1 MPLHAPTAGKS
12 ASCGGAQHGLSRDG
26 GVAFDLERLV
36 LTLPEARTGFY
47 HVHAQALAKI
57 WEPFWCERQ
66 KAPESERGS
75 LAKRRPTRAREIKS
89 YRFAVRRRSF
99 ISVPLPGPS
108 STSCVQQERRVPL
121 RGGLGKTCA
130 TLSFPTCTDE
140 GEPIAFQV
148 LTHHTAVARHRP
160 QRRASSR
167 VFGYCRSLP
176 HCFSRAA
183 LSPST
188 RARRVFEANLPI
200 SSPNNEVSSGA
211 VTKSPESPNC
221 RELLA

>member
-36 LTLPEARTGFY
+36 LTLPEARAGFH
-47 HVHAQALAKI
+47 HVHVQALAKR
-57 WEPFWCERQ
+57 WEPFWYERE
-66 KAPESERGS
+66 KAPESERGTS
-75 LAKRRPTRAREIKS
+75 LIGRRPARARARNQI

-160 QRRASSR
+160 PQRRASSR
-167 VFGYCRSLP
+167 VSRVRLSHPSLP
-176 HCFSRAA
+176 HCFARPGLPLCALAARSRGRF
-183 LSPST
+183 T
-188 RARRVFEANLPI
+188 DQ
-200 SSPNNEVSSGA
+200 
-211 VTKSPESPNC
+211 
-221 RELLA
+221 LAE

>member
-1 MPLHAPTAGKS
+1 MPLHAPSAGES
-12 ASCGGAQHGLSRDG
+12 ASRGGAQHGLSRDG

-36 LTLPEARTGFY
+36 LTLPEARTGFH
-47 HVHAQALAKI
+47 HVHAQALAKF

-75 LAKRRPTRAREIKS
+75 LAKRHRRAHAKS
-89 YRFAVRRRSF
+89 RATDSRCEG
-99 ISVPLPGPS
+99 GPS
-108 STSCVQQERRVPL
+108 SACLCRARARQAARAQEERRAPL
-121 RGGLGKTCA
+121 GRPRNGVRDALI
-130 TLSFPTCTDE
+130 PTWTDA